1 MDVRSSSRPTS
12 GSPARPASPD
22 AAEAASEAVEI
33 LEVLWQRGLDTAA
46 SSPVSTFQLRVL
58 CVLDHEE
65 GMNLRRLGRLLD
77 STASSVSR
85 LCDRLEATG
94 YVERR
99 PSPVSRRELQLH
111 LTAEG
116 KALLAEVR
124 ARRER
129 ALRTVL
135 DRMPA
140 AARRDLVRGL
150 EAFSSATLRGE
161 SPTGGG
167 VDVPA

>member
-1 MDVRSSSRPTS
+1 MDVRSSSRQPT
-12 GSPARPASPD
+12 PD
-22 AAEAASEAVEI
+22 AAEVVSQAVEV
-33 LEVLWQRGLDTAA
+33 LDVLWQRGLDTAA
-46 SSPVSTFQLRVL
+46 SSPVSPFQLRVL
-58 CVLDHEE
+58 CVLDREE
-65 GMNLRRLGRLLD
+65 GMNLRRLGQLLD

-85 LCDRLEATG
+85 LCDRLAATG

-99 PSPVSRRELQLH
+99 PSPVSRRELELY
-111 LTAEG
+111 LTVGGRE
-116 KALLAEVR
+116 LLSEVR

-135 DRMPA
+135 ERMPA

-150 EAFSSATLRGE
+150 LAFSSATRHGA
-161 SPTGGG
+161 GQADGG